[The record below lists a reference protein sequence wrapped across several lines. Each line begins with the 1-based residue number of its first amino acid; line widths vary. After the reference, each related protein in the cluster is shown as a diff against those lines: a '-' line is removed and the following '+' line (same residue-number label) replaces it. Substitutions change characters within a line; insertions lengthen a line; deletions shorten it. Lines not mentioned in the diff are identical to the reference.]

1 MLHTNVIM
9 NIFFLQENVT
19 MNVIGEIQLSNKWIF
34 EPFFGDW

>member
-19 MNVIGEIQLSNKWIF
+19 MNVIGEIQLSNK
-34 EPFFGDW
+34 